1 MSEKKRTTIR
11 EVAARAEVSIS
22 TVSRYLADPSSVQ
35 PFLAY
40 RIKDAVKE
48 LEYVPNTFARN
59 LRRGTST
66 SIGVV
71 VPNLEF
77 FFGKSC
83 RAISD
88 YFYNQN
94 YVTLICETDNEAQ
107 KEQFFIQQLIE
118 QQVAGIIVATCG
130 YNTMFLQ
137 QVHQKYKNLVM
148 LDRGE
153 NIGCDV
159 VTENHEENA
168 FRLTQF
174 VLTNNPCDS
183 LELLL
188 GQEVG
193 VNTKLCLNGVERAL
207 AEAGDRPA
215 PKVYTHYGCRREDLL
230 TAAVKRVQQ
239 RLDKGRPTFLG
250 FEPDFVEQAVI
261 NMNRL
266 DLGMLDKV
274 DIAGCAMRNTMD
286 KLGMKFPCVVR
297 NPELVGIKAAE
308 VLYKRITG
316 TKQEAPQR
324 YEVSSIWNLEG

>member
-1 MSEKKRTTIR
+1 MSQQKRTTIR

-22 TVSRYLADPSSVQ
+22 TVSRYLSDPTSVQ

-40 RIKDAVKE
+40 RIKDAIKE

-59 LRRGTST
+59 LRRGS
-66 SIGVV
+66 SMAVGVV

-94 YVTLICETDNEAQ
+94 YVTFICESDNEAQ

-137 QVHQKYKNLVM
+137 QVHQQYKNLVM
-148 LDRGE
+148 LDRAE
-153 NIGCDV
+153 NIGCDI

-174 VLTNNPCDS
+174 VLANNQCDS

-188 GQEVG
+188 GKEVG
-193 VNTKLCLNGVERAL
+193 VNTKLCIKGVERAL
-207 AEAGDRPA
+207 SQATDRPK
-215 PKVYTHYGCRREDLL
+215 PKVYIHYGCRREDLL
-230 TAAVKRVQQ
+230 AEVVQQVHQ
-239 RLDKGRPTFLG
+239 RLDKGRPTFVG

-266 DLGMLDKV
+266 DAGMIDRV

-308 VLYKRITG
+308 VLYKRLMG
-316 TKQEAPQR
+316 TKQEVPQR
-324 YEVSSIWNLEG
+324 YEVNSIWNLKG